1 MSYIDNLDKALG
13 YVSLFSKNLTS
24 IPTTDLEMNTG
35 IDIDELTEYLE
46 ELGNRGF
53 VNNYDNVSCIT
64 LQGRLAIKNA
74 KNGKLFKEEFENK
87 KLKKILVNY

>member
-1 MSYIDNLDKALG
+1 MSYIDNLDKALR
-13 YVSLFSKNLTS
+13 YVSLFSENLTS

-53 VNNYDNVSCIT
+53 VNNYDNASYIT
-64 LQGRLAIKNA
+64 LQGDWLLKTQRMENHSKKNLKT
-74 KNGKLFKEEFENK
+74 KN
-87 KLKKILVNY
+87 